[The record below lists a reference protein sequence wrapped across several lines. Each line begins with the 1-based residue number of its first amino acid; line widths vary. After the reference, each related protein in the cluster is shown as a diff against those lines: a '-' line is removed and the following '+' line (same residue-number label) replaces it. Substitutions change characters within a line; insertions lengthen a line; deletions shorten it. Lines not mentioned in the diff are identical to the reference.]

1 MIREMLEK
9 GATVSS
15 IAREMGID
23 RKTVRKYAS
32 SDNVPAYGGR
42 HRASKLDPFREYIRE
57 MIDRYD
63 LSGTRLLV
71 CCTPLDPY
79 ISGVESQNGDQEGE

>member
-79 ISGVESQNGDQEGE
+79 ISGV